1 MTCRT
6 LRDVARPVGGT
17 VREGGHVQR
26 ASADDLAL
34 STAVAQAQDGDEA
47 AFAVLYRSVQPGLD
61 GYLRGIVGEGA
72 EDVAAAAWREIAREL
87 PRFRGDGHGFRGW
100 TASIARRHARGH
112 LRRRGA
118 SFRSAGSPGTPLTVD
133 HMAQA
138 LPGAALSTETA
149 QALIA
154 RLSRAQAEAVLL
166 RHVVRL
172 DEPAAARVMGRPNA
186 VVRLL
191 ARRGVRR
198 LTRLLGPG
206 DVTHEVART
215 LGEPT

>member
-1 MTCRT
+1 M
-6 LRDVARPVGGT
+6 
-17 VREGGHVQR
+17 
-26 ASADDLAL
+26 SADDLAL
-34 STAVAQAQDGDEA
+34 GTAVAQAQDGDEA
-47 AFAVLYRSVQPGLD
+47 AFEVLYRSVQPGLH
-61 GYLRGIVGEGA
+61 GYLCGIVGEDA

-118 SFRSAGSPGTPLTVD
+118 SHRTTGSSWPPPAMD
-133 HMAQA
+133 HLAHT
-138 LPGAALSTETA
+138 LPGATLPTETA

-154 RLSRAQAEAVLL
+154 QLPLAQAEVVLL
-166 RHVVRL
+166 RHVICL
-172 DEPAAARVMGRPNA
+172 DEPTIARVMGRPSP

-191 ARRGVRR
+191 ARRGTRS
-198 LTRLLGPG
+198 LARLLGAG
-206 DVTHEVART
+206 DVTHGVARA

>member
-1 MTCRT
+1 M
-6 LRDVARPVGGT
+6 
-17 VREGGHVQR
+17 REGGHVQR
-26 ASADDLAL
+26 ASADDFAL
-34 STAVAQAQDGDEA
+34 STAVARAQDGDEA

-87 PRFRGDGHGFRGW
+87 PRFRGDGIGFRGW

-118 SFRSAGSPGTPLTVD
+118 SRRSAGSPGTPSTVD
-133 HMAQA
+133 HRVHT
-138 LPGAALSTETA
+138 LPGATLSAETA
-149 QALIA
+149 RTLIA
-154 RLSRAQAEAVLL
+154 RLPRAQAEVVLL
-166 RHVVRL
+166 RHVVLL
-172 DEPAAARVMGRPNA
+172 DEPAAARVMGRPIA

-198 LTRLLGPG
+198 LTRLLGSG